1 MYEPVG
7 SVDHFRSWDNYPDL
21 AYEWTNLRFAA
32 EWMNKSKQTA
42 DDAVLDP
49 YEVKAGWF
57 EITLPDLQLRVTDRV
72 HAGEASAGRAHVD
85 SPPSSR

>member
-7 SVDHFRSWDNYPDL
+7 SVDHFRSWDNYPEL
-21 AYEWTNLRFAA
+21 AYEWSNLRFAA

-57 EITLPDLQLRVTDRV
+57 EITLPDL
-72 HAGEASAGRAHVD
+72 
-85 SPPSSR
+85 